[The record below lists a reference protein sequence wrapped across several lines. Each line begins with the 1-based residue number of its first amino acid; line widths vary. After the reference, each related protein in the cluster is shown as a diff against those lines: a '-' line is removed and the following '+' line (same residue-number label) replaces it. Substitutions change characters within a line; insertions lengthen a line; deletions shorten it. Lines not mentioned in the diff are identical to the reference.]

1 MKDFVKG
8 IPGYVWVGI
17 MSILTVTFQTFI
29 EAQWPGTPP
38 AWAVALSACLV
49 MTAKLVAVIWPTPST
64 MPPNAAA
71 LSAPTAEAR
80 PSKVRRLLLG

>member
-8 IPGYVWVGI
+8 IPGFVWVGI

-38 AWAVALSACLV
+38 AWAVSLSACLV
-49 MTAKLVAVIWPTPST
+49 MTAKLVAVVWPTPPAA
-64 MPPNAAA
+64 PPNTAA
-71 LSAPTAEAR
+71 LSAPPTTNK
-80 PSKVRRLLLG
+80 PGKVRRLLLG